1 MTAPLKHFALVSVA
15 AALLAAPAAAQLGS
29 HNPLPGPRGTFA
41 IQNARIVPV
50 SGAVIE
56 RGTVVISDGLIRAVG
71 ASVPVPAGAQV
82 IDASG
87 LSVYPG
93 MMDAGTTMGL
103 SEIPQGAN
111 ATVDDSEVGSWN
123 PNAMALWGFNP
134 HSAHIGVTRVVGI
147 THVVSRPTGSV
158 IAGTAA
164 LMNMA
169 GATAPEMAVNDRAA
183 VVIQYPRAGGGG
195 GFGGFGG
202 FGGGGGG
209 GAGAAARVAAQKDSL
224 KTILADARAYGKTME
239 AYAANTSLPRPRHDV
254 VLAALVPLVTG
265 QVPALMPADN
275 AADIREAVEF
285 AAAENLRAIILG
297 GRDAWKVTDLL
308 KEHNVPVLLTGIMA
322 LPSSDDDPY
331 DHNFTLPS
339 KLREA
344 GVTFAITSGD
354 AGAEARNLPYV
365 AGMAASFGLDPQ
377 DALRAVTL
385 WPARIFG
392 VGDRFG
398 SIEVGKAAN
407 LVVTTGD
414 LLEAQTDTRYLF
426 IDGRPVGL
434 STRHTDLYDFFKG
447 RE

>member
-1 MTAPLKHFALVSVA
+1 MTAPVTRFALLSLA
-15 AALLAAPAAAQLGS
+15 AALVAAPVAAQLGS
-29 HNPLPGPRGTFA
+29 HNPLPGPRGTWA

-56 RGTVVISDGLIRAVG
+56 RGTVVISDGRISAVG
-71 ASVPVPAGAQV
+71 ASVTVPAGAQI

-93 MMDAGTTMGL
+93 MMDAGTSMGL
-103 SEIPQGAN
+103 SEISQGAN
-111 ATVDDSEVGSWN
+111 ATVDNSEVGSWN

-202 FGGGGGG
+202 GGGG

-224 KTILADARAYGKTME
+224 QNILADARAYARTLE
-239 AYAANTSLPRPRHDV
+239 AFAANNSLPRPKHDV
-254 VLAALVPLVTG
+254 VLAALVPLVNG
-265 QVPALMPADN
+265 SIPALMPADN
-275 AADIREAVEF
+275 AADIRESVAF
-285 AAAENLRAIILG
+285 AAAENLRAIIIG
-297 GRDAWKVTDLL
+297 GRDAWQVTDLL
-308 KEHNVPVLLTGIMA
+308 KEHNVPVLLTGVMS

-331 DHNFTLPS
+331 DHNFTLPK
-339 KLREA
+339 KLRDA
-344 GVTFAITSGD
+344 GVTFAITSGSG
-354 AGAEARNLPYV
+354 GAQARDLPYV

-385 WPARIFG
+385 WPAQIFG

-398 SIEVGKAAN
+398 SIEVGKTAN

-414 LLEAQTDTRYLF
+414 ILEARTDTRYLF

-434 STRHTDLYDFFKG
+434 STRHSDLYDFFKD
-447 RE
+447 RK

>member
-1 MTAPLKHFALVSVA
+1 MTAPVMRFALLSLA
-15 AALLAAPAAAQLGS
+15 AALVAAPVAAQLGS
-29 HNPLPGPRGTFA
+29 HNPLPGPRGTWA
-41 IQNARIVPV
+41 IRNARIVPV

-56 RGTVVISDGLIRAVG
+56 RGTVVISDGRISAVG
-71 ASVPVPAGAQV
+71 ASVTVPAGAQI

-93 MMDAGTTMGL
+93 MMDAGTSMGL
-103 SEIPQGAN
+103 SEISQGAN
-111 ATVDDSEVGSWN
+111 ATVDNSEVGSWN

-202 FGGGGGG
+202 GGGG

-224 KTILADARAYGKTME
+224 QNILADARAYARTLE
-239 AYAANTSLPRPRHDV
+239 AFAANNSLPRPKHDV
-254 VLAALVPLVTG
+254 VLAALVPLVNG
-265 QVPALMPADN
+265 SIPALMPADN
-275 AADIREAVEF
+275 AADIRESVAF
-285 AAAENLRAIILG
+285 AAAENLRAIIIG
-297 GRDAWKVTDLL
+297 GRDAWQVTDLL
-308 KEHNVPVLLTGIMA
+308 KEHNVPVLLTGVMS

-331 DHNFTLPS
+331 DHNFTLPK
-339 KLREA
+339 KLRDA
-344 GVTFAITSGD
+344 GVTFAITSGSG
-354 AGAEARNLPYV
+354 GAQARDLPYV

-385 WPARIFG
+385 WPAQIFG

-398 SIEVGKAAN
+398 SIEVGKTAN

-414 LLEAQTDTRYLF
+414 ILEARTDTRYLF

-434 STRHTDLYDFFKG
+434 STRHSDLYDFFKD
-447 RE
+447 RK

>member
-1 MTAPLKHFALVSVA
+1 MTAPVKRFVLLSVT
-15 AALLAAPAAAQLGS
+15 AALMAAPAAAQLGS

-56 RGTVVISDGLIRAVG
+56 RGTVVITDGRVSAVG
-71 ASVPVPAGAQV
+71 ASVTVPAGAQI

-93 MMDAGTTMGL
+93 MMDAGTSMGL
-103 SEIPQGAN
+103 SEIGQGAN

-202 FGGGGGG
+202 GGG

-224 KTILADARAYGKTME
+224 KSILADARAYAKVLE
-239 AYAANTSLPRPRHDV
+239 AYAANGSLPRPKHDV
-254 VLAALVPLVTG
+254 VLAALVPLVNG
-265 QVPALMPADN
+265 SIPALMPADD
-275 AADIREAVEF
+275 AADIRAAVEF
-285 AAAENLRAIILG
+285 AAAEQLKAIIVG
-297 GRDAWKVTDLL
+297 GRDAWRVTDLL
-308 KEHNVPVLLTGIMA
+308 KEHNVPVLLTGVMS

-331 DHNFTLPS
+331 DHNFTLPK

-344 GVTFAITSGD
+344 GVTFAITSGSG
-354 AGAEARNLPYV
+354 GAQARDLPYV
-365 AGMAASFGLDPQ
+365 AGMAASFGLDPA

-385 WPARIFG
+385 WPAQIFG
-392 VGDRFG
+392 VGDRYG

-414 LLEAQTDTRYLF
+414 ILEAQTDTRYLF

-434 STRHTDLYDFFKG
+434 STRHSDLYDFFKG
-447 RE
+447 RK

>member
-1 MTAPLKHFALVSVA
+1 MTAPMRHLTLLSVA

-56 RGTVVISDGLIRAVG
+56 RGTVIITDGRIAAVG
-71 ASVPVPAGAQV
+71 ASATVPAGAQV

-93 MMDAGTTMGL
+93 MMDAGTSMGL
-103 SEIPQGAN
+103 NEISQGAN

-147 THVVSRPTGSV
+147 THVISSPNGGV

-164 LMNMA
+164 LMNLA
-169 GATAPEMAVNDRAA
+169 GATAPEMAVKDRAA
-183 VVIQYPRAGGGG
+183 VVIQYPRTGGGG

-224 KTILADARAYGKTME
+224 KTILADARAYAKTIE
-239 AYAANTSLPRPRHDV
+239 AYAANSSLPRPKHDV
-254 VLAALVPLVTG
+254 VLAALVPLVNG
-265 QVPALMPADN
+265 DIPALMPADN
-275 AADIREAVEF
+275 AADIRASVEF
-285 AAAENLRAIILG
+285 AGTENLKAIIIG
-297 GRDAWKVTDLL
+297 GRDAWQVTDLL
-308 KEHNVPVLLTGIMA
+308 KEHNVPVVLTGVMS
-322 LPSSDDDPY
+322 LPSGDDDPY
-331 DHNFTLPS
+331 DHNFSLPK
-339 KLREA
+339 KLRDA
-344 GVTFAITSGD
+344 GVTFAITSGSG
-354 AGAEARNLPYV
+354 GAQTRDLPYV

-385 WPARIFG
+385 WPAQIFG
-392 VGDRFG
+392 VGEQFG

-414 LLEAQTDTRYLF
+414 LLEARTDTRFLF

-434 STRHTDLYDFFKG
+434 STRHSDLYDFFKD
-447 RE
+447 RK

>member
-1 MTAPLKHFALVSVA
+1 MTAPMKRFALLSVA
-15 AALLAAPAAAQLGS
+15 AALVAAPVAAQLGS
-29 HNPLPGPRGTFA
+29 HNPLPGPRGTYA

-50 SGAVIE
+50 AGAVIE
-56 RGTVVISDGLIRAVG
+56 RGTVVISDGRITAVG
-71 ASVPVPAGAQV
+71 ASVTVPAGAQI

-93 MMDAGTTMGL
+93 MMDAGTSMGL
-103 SEIPQGAN
+103 SEISQGAN

-134 HSAHIGVTRVVGI
+134 HSAHIGVSRVVGI

-202 FGGGGGG
+202 GGGGG
-209 GAGAAARVAAQKDSL
+209 GASATARVAAQKDSL
-224 KTILADARAYGKTME
+224 KNILADARAYARTLE
-239 AYAANTSLPRPRHDV
+239 AYAANNSLSRPKHDV
-254 VLAALVPLVTG
+254 VLAALVPLVNG
-265 QVPALMPADN
+265 SIPALMPADG
-275 AADIREAVEF
+275 AADIRESVAF
-285 AAAENLRAIILG
+285 AAAENLKAIIVG
-297 GRDAWKVTDLL
+297 GRDAWQVTDLL
-308 KEHNVPVLLTGIMA
+308 KEHNVPVLLTGVMS
-322 LPSSDDDPY
+322 LPSGDDDPY
-331 DHNFTLPS
+331 DHNYTLPK
-339 KLREA
+339 KLRDA
-344 GVTFAITSGD
+344 GVTFAITSGSG
-354 AGAEARNLPYV
+354 GAQARDLPYV

-385 WPARIFG
+385 WPAQIFG
-392 VGDRFG
+392 LGDRFG

-414 LLEAQTDTRYLF
+414 ILEARTDTRYLF

-434 STRHTDLYDFFKG
+434 STRHSDLYDFFKD
-447 RE
+447 RK

>member
-1 MTAPLKHFALVSVA
+1 MTAPVKCFVLLGVATALVASPV
-15 AALLAAPAAAQLGS
+15 AAQLGS

-56 RGTVVISDGLIRAVG
+56 RGTVVIADGRITAVG
-71 ASVPVPAGAQV
+71 AAVTVPAGAQI

-93 MMDAGTTMGL
+93 MMDAGTSMGL
-103 SEIPQGAN
+103 SEISQGAN
-111 ATVDDSEVGSWN
+111 ATVDNSEVGSWN

-169 GATAPEMAVNDRAA
+169 GATAPEMVITDRAA

-202 FGGGGGG
+202 GAG
-209 GAGAAARVAAQKDSL
+209 GATRVAAEKDSL
-224 KTILADARAYGKTME
+224 KTILADARAYAKTLE
-239 AYAANTSLPRPRHDV
+239 AYAANSNLPRPKHDV
-254 VLAALVPLVTG
+254 VLAALVPLVNG
-265 QVPALMPADN
+265 SIPALMPADN
-275 AADIREAVEF
+275 ASDIRASVEF
-285 AAAENLRAIILG
+285 AAAENLKVIIIG
-297 GRDAWKVTDLL
+297 GRDAWQVTDLL
-308 KEHNVPVLLTGIMA
+308 KEHDVPVLLTGVMS
-322 LPSSDDDPY
+322 LPSGDDDAY
-331 DHNFTLPS
+331 DHNFTLPK
-339 KLREA
+339 KLRDA
-344 GVTFAITSGD
+344 GVTFAITSGSG
-354 AGAEARNLPYV
+354 GAQARDLPYV

-385 WPARIFG
+385 WPAQIFG
-392 VGDRFG
+392 VGERFG

-414 LLEAQTDTRYLF
+414 ILEARTDTRYLF

-434 STRHTDLYDFFKG
+434 STRHSDLYDFFKD
-447 RE
+447 RR

>member
-1 MTAPLKHFALVSVA
+1 MTAAVKCFALLSVA
-15 AALLAAPAAAQLGS
+15 AALVAAPAAAQLGS

-56 RGTVVISDGLIRAVG
+56 RGTVIITDGRIAAVG
-71 ASVPVPAGAQV
+71 ASVTVPAGAQI

-93 MMDAGTTMGL
+93 MMDAGTSMGL
-103 SEIPQGAN
+103 SEISQGAN
-111 ATVDDSEVGSWN
+111 ATVDNSEVGSWN

-147 THVVSRPTGSV
+147 TQVVSRPTGSV
-158 IAGTAA
+158 MAGTAA

-202 FGGGGGG
+202 GGGGG
-209 GAGAAARVAAQKDSL
+209 GAAATARVAAQKDSL
-224 KTILADARAYGKTME
+224 KTILADARAYARTLE
-239 AYAANTSLPRPRHDV
+239 AYAANSSLPRPKHDV
-254 VLAALVPLVTG
+254 VLAALVPLVNG
-265 QVPALMPADN
+265 SIPALMPADD
-275 AADIREAVEF
+275 AADIRESVEF
-285 AAAENLRAIILG
+285 AAAENLKAIIVG
-297 GRDAWKVTDLL
+297 GRDAWQVTDLL
-308 KEHNVPVLLTGIMA
+308 KEHDVPVLLTGVMS
-322 LPSSDDDPY
+322 LPSGDDDPY
-331 DHNFTLPS
+331 DHNFSLPK
-339 KLREA
+339 KLRDA
-344 GVTFAITSGD
+344 GVTFAITSGSG
-354 AGAEARNLPYV
+354 GAQARDLPYV

-385 WPARIFG
+385 WPAQIFG

-414 LLEAQTDTRYLF
+414 ILEARTDTRYLF

-434 STRHTDLYDFFKG
+434 STRHSDLYDFFKD
-447 RE
+447 RK

>member
-1 MTAPLKHFALVSVA
+1 MTAPVKRLALLSVA
-15 AALLAAPAAAQLGS
+15 AALVAAPVAAQLGS

-50 SGAVIE
+50 AGAVIE
-56 RGTVVISDGLIRAVG
+56 RGTVIITDGRISAVG
-71 ASVPVPAGAQV
+71 ASVTVPAGAQI

-93 MMDAGTTMGL
+93 MMDAGTSMGL
-103 SEIPQGAN
+103 SEIGQGAN

-134 HSAHIGVTRVVGI
+134 HSAHIGVTRVVGV

-202 FGGGGGG
+202 GGGG
-209 GAGAAARVAAQKDSL
+209 GAGAAARVAAEKDSL
-224 KTILADARAYGKTME
+224 KTILADARAYAKTLE
-239 AYAANTSLPRPRHDV
+239 AYAANSSLPRPKHDV
-254 VLAALVPLVTG
+254 VLAALVPLVNG
-265 QVPALMPADN
+265 SIPALMPADN
-275 AADIREAVEF
+275 ATDIREAVEF
-285 AAAENLRAIILG
+285 AAAEKLRAIIVG
-297 GRDAWKVTDLL
+297 GRDAWRVTDLL
-308 KEHNVPVLLTGIMA
+308 KEHNVPVLLTGVMS

-331 DHNFTLPS
+331 DHNFTLPK
-339 KLREA
+339 KLRDA
-344 GVTFAITSGD
+344 GVTFAITSGSG
-354 AGAEARNLPYV
+354 GAQARDLPYV
-365 AGMAASFGLDPQ
+365 AGMAASFGLDAA

-385 WPARIFG
+385 WPAEIFG

-414 LLEAQTDTRYLF
+414 ILEAQTDTRYLF

-434 STRHTDLYDFFKG
+434 STRHSDLYDFFKG
-447 RE
+447 RR

>member
-1 MTAPLKHFALVSVA
+1 MIAPVKRFALLSVA
-15 AALLAAPAAAQLGS
+15 AALVAAPLAAQLGS

-56 RGTVVISDGLIRAVG
+56 RGTVVISDGRIAAVG
-71 ASVPVPAGAQV
+71 ASVAVPAGAQI

-87 LSVYPG
+87 LSIYPG
-93 MMDAGTTMGL
+93 MMDAGTSMGL
-103 SEIPQGAN
+103 SEIGQGAN
-111 ATVDDSEVGSWN
+111 ATVDNSEVGSWN

-195 GFGGFGG
+195 GFGG
-202 FGGGGGG
+202 GGGG
-209 GAGAAARVAAQKDSL
+209 GAGAAERVAAQKDSL
-224 KTILADARAYGKTME
+224 KAILADARAYAKTLE
-239 AYAANTSLPRPRHDV
+239 AYAANTNLPRPKHDV
-254 VLAALVPLVTG
+254 VLAALVPLVNGST
-265 QVPALMPADN
+265 PALMPADA
-275 AADIREAVEF
+275 AADIREVVEF
-285 AAAENLRAIILG
+285 ARAENLKVIIVG
-297 GRDAWKVTDLL
+297 GRDAWQVTDLL
-308 KEHNVPVLLTGIMA
+308 KEHDVPVLLTGVMS
-322 LPSSDDDPY
+322 LPSGDDDPY
-331 DHNFTLPS
+331 DHNFTLPK
-339 KLREA
+339 KLRDA
-344 GVTFAITSGD
+344 GVTFAITSGSG
-354 AGAEARNLPYV
+354 GAQARDLPYV

-385 WPARIFG
+385 WPAQIFG

-414 LLEAQTDTRYLF
+414 ILEARTDTRYLF

-434 STRHTDLYDFFKG
+434 STRHSDLYDFFKD
-447 RE
+447 RK